1 MRGEETR
8 RALAL
13 AKRLALRA
21 GSMLH
26 RRREGARTISSK
38 GGVGNIVTEMDHA
51 SERLILGGIRKSFPR
66 HAIVAEESGE
76 HGDAECKWYVDP
88 LDGTVNYSH
97 AFPLWSVSIA
107 FEVRGRMEAG
117 VVYCPGLGDLYEA
130 RRGAGAKRNGKAI
143 RVSKANRL
151 DRALLVSGFPY
162 NWKLKIQALKAW
174 GAFVRRAQAIRRLG
188 SAALD
193 LCLVADGRLDGFWER
208 GLGSWDLAAG
218 VLIAREAGAVVT
230 GLHGRPFDLFGGDVL
245 AANATI
251 HRQMDAVF
259 KTLGKR

>member
-1 MRGEETR
+1 MRGDDSR
-8 RALAL
+8 RALAI
-13 AKRLALRA
+13 AKQLALRA
-21 GSMLH
+21 GTLLH

-51 SERLILGGIRKSFPR
+51 SERLILGGLRKAFPH
-66 HAIVAEESGE
+66 HAIVAEESGQ
-76 HGDAECKWYVDP
+76 HGDAEFKWYVDP

-97 AFPLWSVSIA
+97 AFPLWSVSIG

-130 RRGAGAKRNGKAI
+130 RRGGGARRNGKLI
-143 RVSKANRL
+143 HVSKAKRL

-188 SAALD
+188 SAAID

-208 GLGSWDLAAG
+208 GLGSWDFAAG

-251 HRQMDAVF
+251 HRQMAAVF
-259 KTLGKR
+259 RTLR

>member
-1 MRGEETR
+1 MRGDVSG

-13 AKRLALRA
+13 ARRLALKA
-21 GSMLH
+21 GNLLH
-26 RRREGARTISSK
+26 RRRGGTRRITSK

-51 SERLILGGIRKSFPR
+51 SERLILGGIRRAFPD
-66 HAIVAEESGE
+66 HAIVAEESGASGE
-76 HGDAECKWYVDP
+76 ADCRWHVDP
-88 LDGTVNYSH
+88 LDGTVNYAH
-97 AFPLWSVSIA
+97 GFPLWSVSIG
-107 FEVRGRMEAG
+107 FEVRGRLEAG

-130 RRGAGAKRNGKAI
+130 SRGHGARRNGKPI
-143 RVSKANRL
+143 RVSGTKRL
-151 DRALLVSGFPY
+151 DKALLVSGFPY

-193 LCLVADGRLDGFWER
+193 LCLIADGRLDGYWER

-230 GLHGRPFDLFGGDVL
+230 DLRGNRFDLFKGDVL
-245 AANATI
+245 TANRTV
-251 HRQMDAVF
+251 HGQM
-259 KTLGKR
+259 KRVLEGVR

>member
-1 MRGEETR
+1 MRGDVSG

-13 AKRLALRA
+13 ARRLALKA
-21 GSMLH
+21 GTLLH
-26 RRREGARTISSK
+26 RRRGGTRRITSK

-51 SERLILGGIRKSFPR
+51 SERLILGGIRRAFPD
-66 HAIVAEESGE
+66 HAIVAEESGASGE
-76 HGDAECKWYVDP
+76 ADCRWHVDP
-88 LDGTVNYSH
+88 LDGTVNYAH
-97 AFPLWSVSIA
+97 GFPLWSVSIG
-107 FEVRGRMEAG
+107 FEIRGRLEAG

-130 RRGAGAKRNGKAI
+130 SRGHGARRNGKPI
-143 RVSKANRL
+143 RVSGTKRL
-151 DRALLVSGFPY
+151 DKALLVSGFPY

-193 LCLVADGRLDGFWER
+193 LCLIADGRLDGYWER

-230 GLHGRPFDLFGGDVL
+230 DLRGNRFDLFKGDVL
-245 AANATI
+245 VANETI
-251 HRQMDAVF
+251 HRHMATVLR
-259 KTLGKR
+259 TRG

>member
-1 MRGEETR
+1 MRGDVSG

-13 AKRLALRA
+13 AKRLALKA
-21 GSMLH
+21 GTLLH
-26 RRREGARTISSK
+26 RRRGGTRRITSK

-51 SERLILGGIRKSFPR
+51 SERLILGGIRRAFPD
-66 HAIVAEESGE
+66 HAIVAEESGASGE
-76 HGDAECKWYVDP
+76 ADCRWHVDP
-88 LDGTVNYSH
+88 LDGTVNYAH
-97 AFPLWSVSIA
+97 GFPLWSVSIG
-107 FEVRGRMEAG
+107 FEIRGRLEAG

-130 RRGAGAKRNGKAI
+130 SRGHGARRNGKPI
-143 RVSKANRL
+143 RVSGTKRL
-151 DRALLVSGFPY
+151 DKALLVSGFPY

-193 LCLVADGRLDGFWER
+193 LCLIADGRLDGYWER

-230 GLHGRPFDLFGGDVL
+230 DLRGKRFDLFKGDVL
-245 AANATI
+245 TANRTV
-251 HRQMDAVF
+251 HGQM
-259 KTLGKR
+259 KRVLEGVR

>member
-1 MRGEETR
+1 MRGNDID

-21 GSMLH
+21 GSLLH
-26 RRREGARTISSK
+26 RRREGKRRISSK

-51 SERLILGGIRKSFPR
+51 SERLILGGIRKAFPD

-76 HGDAECKWYVDP
+76 SGNAECRWYVDP

-97 AFPLWSVSIA
+97 GFPLWCVSIG
-107 FEVRGRMEAG
+107 FEARGRMEAG

-130 RRGAGAKRNGKAI
+130 RRGHGAKRNGRPI
-143 RVSKANRL
+143 RVSKADRL

-162 NWKLKIQALKAW
+162 DWKLKIQALVAW
-174 GAFVRRAQAIRRLG
+174 GAFVRRSQAIRRLG

-218 VLIAREAGAVVT
+218 VLVAREAGSTVT
-230 GLHGRPFDLFGGDVL
+230 GLHGRPFDLFQGDVL
-245 AANATI
+245 AANPTI
-251 HRQMDAVF
+251 HRQMAAVF
-259 KTLGKR
+259 KTLERK

>member
-1 MRGEETR
+1 MRGDVSG

-13 AKRLALRA
+13 ARRLALKA
-21 GSMLH
+21 GTLLH
-26 RRREGARTISSK
+26 RRRGGARRITSK

-51 SERLILGGIRKSFPR
+51 SERLILGGIRRAFPD
-66 HAIVAEESGE
+66 HAIVAEESGASGE
-76 HGDAECKWYVDP
+76 ADCRWHVDP
-88 LDGTVNYSH
+88 LDGTVNYAH
-97 AFPLWSVSIA
+97 GFPLWSVSIG
-107 FEVRGRMEAG
+107 FEVRGRLEAG

-130 RRGAGAKRNGKAI
+130 SRGHGARRNGKPI
-143 RVSKANRL
+143 RVSGTRRL
-151 DRALLVSGFPY
+151 DKALLVSGFPY

-193 LCLVADGRLDGFWER
+193 LCLIADGRLDGYWER

-230 GLHGRPFDLFGGDVL
+230 DLRGNRFDLFKGDVL
-245 AANATI
+245 TANRTV
-251 HRQMDAVF
+251 HGQM
-259 KTLGKR
+259 KRVLEGVE